1 MKACKIL
8 YYSKMLLLHM
18 LASIAICQAAI
29 VVDTMPVRFVDTRE
43 ISVTWDIFAL
53 QPGPMS
59 KNVPF
64 NLSDKYIQNLVSEL
78 RPFVLRVSG
87 TGCENTMFDNN
98 PDSYVPIPLAVQN
111 LLRPGGGGTKPF
123 NVSIADYRKLAEFAK
138 VVGADLVLGLNLLLR
153 DWPDGGVRGCNN
165 KTCPWNSKNARA
177 WIEYNLVNNFPVYG
191 YELGNEPGCFM
202 PEVNLTGSMV
212 ATDFSKLKRLLHNIY
227 QGKDKVPK
235 AIGPDV
241 GGCKHADEMKDILE
255 ANFSA
260 DILTFHHYVLGG
272 GNSHT
277 YNVSDFIQAA
287 ESNTSEKAMES
298 YSVLRDS
305 MEPHTPLWLGEGAT
319 TYSQPL
325 DSSYAMAFN
334 YINILKYSGLA
345 GVDVF
350 AKQSLPDFLGT
361 REANGVVVPTSIYWV
376 ALAWTRLMGTS
387 VLNTTQSEQSLVVAA
402 RSSRMQ
408 DDISVV
414 AMVNLLNSS
423 RTLAFQSG
431 SPNAEHSCEALFLD
445 PATTAADPYTLV
457 NGKVPVV
464 LSDGTVPAFSMNSVA
479 CDNITL
485 RPFTIAF
492 VSFT

>member
-1 MKACKIL
+1 
-8 YYSKMLLLHM
+8 
-18 LASIAICQAAI
+18 
-29 VVDTMPVRFVDTRE
+29 
-43 ISVTWDIFAL
+43 
-53 QPGPMS
+53 
-59 KNVPF
+59 
-64 NLSDKYIQNLVSEL
+64 
-78 RPFVLRVSG
+78 
-87 TGCENTMFDNN
+87 
-98 PDSYVPIPLAVQN
+98 
-111 LLRPGGGGTKPF
+111 
-123 NVSIADYRKLAEFAK
+123 
-138 VVGADLVLGLNLLLR
+138 
-153 DWPDGGVRGCNN
+153 
-165 KTCPWNSKNARA
+165 
-177 WIEYNLVNNFPVYG
+177 
-191 YELGNEPGCFM
+191 
-202 PEVNLTGSMV
+202 MV

-241 GGCKHADEMKDILE
+241 GGCKHADEMKVNKYLYFKLCLSCCIHTKLSRQDILE

-431 SPNAEHSCEALFLD
+431 SF
-445 PATTAADPYTLV
+445 
-457 NGKVPVV
+457 
-464 LSDGTVPAFSMNSVA
+464 
-479 CDNITL
+479 
-485 RPFTIAF
+485 
-492 VSFT
+492 